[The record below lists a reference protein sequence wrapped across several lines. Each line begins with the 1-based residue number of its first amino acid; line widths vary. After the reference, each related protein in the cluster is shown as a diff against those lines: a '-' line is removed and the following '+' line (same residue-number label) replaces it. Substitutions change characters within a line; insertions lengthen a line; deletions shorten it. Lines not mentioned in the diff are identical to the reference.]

1 MKISVKKYAQALALS
16 LEEDRSKAVEKIRDF
31 LLFLQVKKKG
41 KLIKRLPSV
50 FREIWLDKNNQMEVK
65 VTFPYEP
72 KEAEVSDFAEVL
84 SKAMD
89 KEVLIEADVDEK
101 IIGGVKL
108 EFGEYVVDGTVL
120 KNLEILKSK
129 LIS

>member
-1 MKISVKKYAQALALS
+1 MKISVKKYAQALSRS
-16 LEEDRSKAVEKIRDF
+16 LEEDRSNPDQKIQNF
-31 LLFLQVKKKG
+31 LAFLQGKKKG

-50 FREIWLDKNNQMEVK
+50 FKKIWLDKNNQMEVK

-72 KEAEVSDFAEVL
+72 KDSEVKAFADVL
-84 SKAMD
+84 SKAMN
-89 KEVLIEADVDEK
+89 KEVLIQTAVNEK

-108 EFGEYVVDGTVL
+108 EFGEYVIDATVL
-120 KNLEILKSK
+120 KNLEILKSN